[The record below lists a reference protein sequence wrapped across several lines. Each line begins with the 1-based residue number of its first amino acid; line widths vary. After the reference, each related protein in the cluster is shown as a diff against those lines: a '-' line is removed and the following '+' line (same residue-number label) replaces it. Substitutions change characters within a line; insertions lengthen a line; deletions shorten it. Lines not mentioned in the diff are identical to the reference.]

1 MRFTKRVTM
10 AFLEEDNAQRA
21 FFRLRP
27 LLNDAGPCTQEELS
41 TLPDEGFL
49 RIVPDKNEQTN
60 FKDRMRT
67 LGSLCLID
75 LTPFPVEA
83 NKIRTNKNYAPEKG
97 EKNQYILYSD
107 VILKLPET
115 LVYEVREADGPDG
128 VKEAA
133 AAFLTPTGYVREG
146 DQWYGPMPAQSPEN
160 LVTADAPTPACLH
173 TVTFPD
179 GKQRLFYW
187 PLTEGAL
194 SHSDMTDA
202 ASHPAP
208 EIPVSPQEVP
218 APNTSRL
225 IGWPAFGQ
233 ALVHAAPQE
242 DSLAGTPLYAGTVS
256 QARMIKTRNPL
267 HEIVDAKW
275 RAARY
280 DPPSATLSQ
289 GVHLRHVENPVEQ
302 FKQAAEAVWS
312 IPESQDQAL
321 DILLALP
328 GMQKRLETLC
338 RTGEEDSLLTVS
350 MRRQLQEMEAERLSL
365 LMQLD
370 KAKENKAAYR
380 EEILNTAQQE
390 QSGKLANLHKEIAGL
405 QETEV
410 LLKAQIAELV
420 QQRAVLQ
427 AVCDGLISGELPPR
441 LQAFAAGCGLTAG
454 GTAIPPLRLRPIPG
468 EKAAPEKMIAALQD
482 TLTRKWGPV
491 RQEDAVHFLTLFSLC
506 PRMELSHASLSEA
519 KRFAALCMEA
529 LGLSPAFGVQAHP
542 LQRIPADP
550 LPGGMSPL
558 CAATPYIGEAE
569 EEPAFKTLFLSSS
582 PAAYAGHISY
592 QLAPWPVFH
601 VPEAAPECV
610 LDPVPAAGKAL
621 PAISGDSLMEYAAGD
636 PVLSKETADWLNEV
650 QKAMGAADH
659 PLPGA
664 VLKTMAAY
672 LGTASRWM
680 QGGIAVAA
688 DYAFLSFAAPL
699 ALQEE
704 KLLKALKPL
713 LASLPRSDA
722 ALRK

>member
-27 LLNDAGPCTQEELS
+27 LLNDAGPCTEEELS
-41 TLPDEGFL
+41 ALPDEGFL

-75 LTPFPVEA
+75 LTPFPAEA

-115 LVYEVREADGPDG
+115 LVYEVREAQEPGCG
-128 VKEAA
+128 QEAG
-133 AAFLTPTGYVREG
+133 AAFLTPMGYIHEG
-146 DQWYGPMPAQSPEN
+146 DQWYGPVPDQSAEMPA
-160 LVTADAPTPACLH
+160 TADAPSPNCLH

-179 GKQRLFYW
+179 GKRRLFFW
-187 PLTEGAL
+187 PHHEDAL
-194 SHSDMTDA
+194 P
-202 ASHPAP
+202 HPGMADTTNQSAP
-208 EIPVSPQEVP
+208 EIPVPPQEMP
-218 APNTSRL
+218 TPSTSPL
-225 IGWPAFGQ
+225 MGWTTFGQ
-233 ALVHAAPQE
+233 ALPHAALPE
-242 DSLAGTPLYAGTVS
+242 DSLSGTPLYAGTVS

-321 DILLALP
+321 DIFLALP
-328 GMQKRLETLC
+328 GVQKRVETWC
-338 RTGEEDSLLTVS
+338 RTGESDSLLAVS

-380 EEILNTAQQE
+380 EEILSTVKQE
-390 QSGKLANLHKEIAGL
+390 QGLQLKKLQEDIAGF
-405 QETEV
+405 QQTEE
-410 LLKAQIAELV
+410 LLKSRINELS
-420 QQRAVLQ
+420 QQLTELQ
-427 AVCDGLISGELPPR
+427 AVYDRLASGELSAR
-441 LQAFAAGCGLTAG
+441 LQAFAAGCGLTVRG
-454 GTAIPPLRLRPIPG
+454 IAIPPLRLLPIPG
-468 EKAAPEKMIAALQD
+468 EKTAPEKMIAALWD
-482 TLTRKWGPV
+482 TLSRKWGPI

-506 PRMELSHASLSEA
+506 PRIELTHASLAEA
-519 KRFAALCMEA
+519 KRFAGLCMEA
-529 LGLSPAFGVQAHP
+529 LGLSPAFGIQTHP
-542 LQRIPADP
+542 AQQIFADP
-550 LPGGMSPL
+550 LPGGMAPL
-558 CAATPYIGEAE
+558 CAATPFIGEAE
-569 EEPAFKTLFLSSS
+569 EEPALKTLYLSKP
-582 PAAYAGHISY
+582 PAAYTGHISY
-592 QLAPWPVFH
+592 QLAPWPILH
-601 VPEAAPECV
+601 VPAAAPECV
-610 LDPVPAAGKAL
+610 LDPDPAPGKAL
-621 PAISGDSLMEYAAGD
+621 PAISRDSLMEYATCDAT
-636 PVLSKETADWLNEV
+636 LSKEAADWLNGV

-664 VLKTMAAY
+664 VLKTTAAY
-672 LGTASRWM
+672 LGTAGRWM
-680 QGGIAVAA
+680 QGGIAAAA

-699 ALQEE
+699 VLREE
-704 KLLKALKPL
+704 KLLKELKPL
-713 LASLPRSDA
+713 LDSLPRSDA